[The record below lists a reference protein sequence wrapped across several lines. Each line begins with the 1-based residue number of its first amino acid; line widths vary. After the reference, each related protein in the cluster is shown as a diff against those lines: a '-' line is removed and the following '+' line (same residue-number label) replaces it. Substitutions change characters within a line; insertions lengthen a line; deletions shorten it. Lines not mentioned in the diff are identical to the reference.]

1 MSGGGGGAVPWK
13 AVLAVGLV
21 VCGAAFGLHH
31 HAPEWLVITLSAV
44 GGLMTVFGSC
54 EAMILCVDGLGER
67 LRWNPFVAGTMAGLA
82 SNVPELVMLGFVIA
96 QEPRVAFVVSCLTL
110 HVNALVFGVYSA
122 LLPKDKS
129 GHAHLP
135 EAITKQGT
143 DLILCGA
150 GLFMATGMLMLA
162 MRAFEMGDHRGEGL
176 GKGDLLAMGIGLL
189 LVQVTAVLDLI
200 KRFAAAPAQ
209 PGAAPVPAGAQ
220 PGDAAPAP
228 VAPSAAA
235 DPSAAAEHGAEPPPS
250 WGKVLG
256 FGALG
261 ICTSVVGGHAVG
273 DFADGL
279 VDALNER
286 QYPEMVGA
294 IVVSLF
300 AGVASY
306 LMVATAHMKGKFD
319 VALSNVSGAV
329 TQVPFVIL
337 PGTMLLMALLAQL
350 GVIPMLPHGAVLAI
364 DLETTTVVMFGAPT
378 MLVLWHSIQDDGKVN
393 PLETTIMVVVFGL
406 IIYFLGAH
414 G

>member
-1 MSGGGGGAVPWK
+1 MSGGGGGGVPWK
-13 AVLAVGLV
+13 AILATGLV
-21 VCGAAFGLHH
+21 LCGAAFGAH
-31 HAPEWLVITLSAV
+31 HAQLPAWIAITLSAV

-82 SNVPELVMLGFVIA
+82 SNVPELVMLGFVVA

-110 HVNALVFGVYSA
+110 HVNALVFGIYSA

-189 LVQVTAVLDLI
+189 LVQVVAVLDLV
-200 KRFAAAPAQ
+200 KRFAAADAAQ
-209 PGAAPVPAGAQ
+209 PAATGAGAE
-220 PGDAAPAP
+220 P
-228 VAPSAAA
+228 
-235 DPSAAAEHGAEPPPS
+235 AEPPPS
-250 WGKVLG
+250 WGSVIG
-256 FGALG
+256 YGALG

-279 VDALNER
+279 VDALTER

-337 PGTMLLMALLAQL
+337 PGTMLIMALLAQL
-350 GVIPMLPHGAVLAI
+350 GVIPILPHGAVLAI

-378 MLVLWHSIQDDGKVN
+378 LLVLWHSIQDDGKVN